1 MRRFSLFLAFAV
13 LFLSA
18 AIGYTYKLR
27 VDKARRSPRQ
37 AAPEVRTGYEAV
49 ASSGWQWG
57 KDDPA
62 TNKPMV
68 RVHANAFQA
77 THDPST
83 FELHGLAL
91 KLYNK
96 DASAYTYISTN
107 HAFFNEG
114 SEQLKSDDLVRIVMN
129 VPTADDAANKDIA
142 AKHVQVQTTGV
153 VYETKTGKASTEKAA
168 AFTFP
173 SGSGKAVG
181 ADYDPNTRVLHMKSA
196 VALDWVGNGP
206 AENKMHI
213 ETSDLVYKE
222 LEQKVYLTPW
232 AKLQRQTTTIQCQN
246 AVVLLEDQRLHQ
258 VDGEHAFGN
267 DNREDRQTAYS
278 ADHMTALFN
287 DDGVLVNIVGD
298 HNAKVVSSQPA
309 AVTTLTGDRADMRFA
324 VETKTVNGAEKE
336 DSNLHLVLA
345 DGHALAESQPKAQ
358 PGVEL
363 ADTRTLRS
371 EHIELEMKPDGK
383 DLQEIRTPSQSQLEF
398 KPNRPSSE
406 HRIVDASHL
415 RMLYGEGSYADT
427 FLAWNVVTRTDRK
440 PKPGAGPKSGKP
452 EPPAPPALT
461 WSDELRAKFQPNS
474 NNVATIEQIGN
485 FRYQEGVRKA
495 SASKASLDQKA
506 NRMVLDEKAR
516 VIDDT
521 GSTTAD
527 EIVMDQGSGD
537 MMAHGRVVSTHAP
550 DKNEKP
556 GTSMLDNSQP
566 MQAKADKMS
575 TRDKNSNIHYEGH
588 AVMWQGANRIMASVL
603 DIDRDEQTLHAKG
616 NVVSE
621 LTDSKKT
628 DAPGSATPT
637 QALAPESASAGNP
650 TFTTIYAPELI
661 YRDDIRQADYSG
673 GVKLIRDKMTITA
686 RELLAFLTPKT
697 PGHENDSSLDHAFA
711 DGDVTVLGT
720 IGPNHTR
727 TGTSDHCEYWTSNS
741 KVILN
746 GGSPELKD
754 SYKGVTRGRQLTYF
768 GDDDRLMVDGMEKK
782 LAFTEM
788 KKKK

>member
-13 LFLSA
+13 ILLSA

-27 VDKARRSPRQ
+27 SDKARRSPRQ
-37 AAPEVRTGYEAV
+37 IAPEVRRGYEAV

-68 RVHANAFQA
+68 RVHAKSFQA

-107 HAFFNEG
+107 QAFFNEG
-114 SEQLKSDDLVRIVMN
+114 SEQLKSEDVVRIVMN
-129 VPTADDAANKDIA
+129 VPTNDDAANKDIA
-142 AKHVQVQTTGV
+142 AKHVQVQTSGV
-153 VYETKTGKASTEKAA
+153 SYDTKTGKASTDKAA
-168 AFTFP
+168 VFTFP
-173 SGSGKAVG
+173 SGNGKAIG

-196 VALDWVGNGP
+196 VALDWIGNGP
-206 AENKMHI
+206 VENKMHI

-222 LEQKVYLTPW
+222 LEQKVYLTPS
-232 AKLQRQTTTIQCQN
+232 AKLQRRTTTIQCQN
-246 AVVLLEDQRLHQ
+246 AVVLLQDQRLHQ

-267 DNREDRQTAYS
+267 DDREDRQTAYS
-278 ADHMTALFN
+278 ADHITALFN

-309 AVTTLTGDRADMRFA
+309 AVTTLVGDRADMRFA
-324 VETKTVNGAEKE
+324 VESKTVNGSEKQ

-345 DGHALAESQPKAQ
+345 DGHAVAEAQPKPREGA
-358 PGVEL
+358 EL

-383 DLQEIRTPSQSQLEF
+383 DLQEIRTSSQSQLEF

-406 HRIVDASHL
+406 HRMVDASHL
-415 RMLYGEGSYADT
+415 RVLYGEGSYADT
-427 FLAWNVVTRTDRK
+427 FLAWNVATRTDRQAK
-440 PKPGAGPKSGKP
+440 PDPAAKPGKP
-452 EPPAPPALT
+452 EAPAPPALT
-461 WSDELRAKFQPNS
+461 WSDELRAKFQTNS

-495 SASKASLDQKA
+495 SSKKASLDQKA
-506 NRMVLDEKAR
+506 NRMVLEEKAR
-516 VIDDT
+516 VLDDT

-527 EIVMDQGSGD
+527 QIVMDQSSGD
-537 MMAHGRVVSTHAP
+537 MMAEGRVVSTHAP

-556 GTSMLDNSQP
+556 GTSMLDNSKP
-566 MQAKADKMS
+566 MQAKADKMQ
-575 TRDKNSNIHYEGH
+575 TRDKNSSIHYEGH
-588 AVMWQGANRIMASVL
+588 AVMWQGANRVTASVL
-603 DIDRDEQTLHAKG
+603 DIDRDEQKLHAKG

-621 LTDSKKT
+621 LTDANKADT
-628 DAPGSATPT
+628 PAGATPN
-637 QALAPESASAGNP
+637 QALAPETTPASNP
-650 TFTTIYAPELI
+650 TFTTIYAPELV
-661 YRDDIRQADYSG
+661 YRDDTRQADYSG

-686 RELLAFLTPKT
+686 KELVAFLTPKT

-711 DGDVTVLGT
+711 DGDVTIVGA

-727 TGTSDHCEYWTSNS
+727 TGKSDHCEYWTSNS
-741 KVILN
+741 KVILS
-746 GGSPELKD
+746 GGAPELKD

-768 GDDDRLMVDGMEKK
+768 GDDDRLIVDGMEKK

-788 KKKK
+788 KKK